1 MVQEIQ
7 APNEQDDA
15 LQRLDIDLKR
25 FKIDF
30 ERFFNG
36 NLARPP
42 EQMRQNIQKR
52 IHYLQMEPMKT
63 VAQRFRLSNLEAR
76 FNTLCVLFNRR
87 LREKEEGATR
97 SRRGTGEPERF
108 DTGKGVVLGEKA
120 EIQAVRA
127 LYEGL
132 YGGAGR
138 EKKADF
144 DSFQNYL
151 QKQSA
156 KIREKTGCTEVSFR
170 VTEEKGRL
178 RLKAKPV

>member
-1 MVQEIQ
+1 MQEFE
-7 APNEQDDA
+7 APSEQDDA
-15 LQRLDIDLKR
+15 LQRLDIDVKR

-52 IHYLQMEPMKT
+52 IHYLQLEPMKT

-87 LREKEEGATR
+87 LREREQGWSGPRPDADAAA
-97 SRRGTGEPERF
+97 RF
-108 DTGKGVVLGEKA
+108 DTSKGVVLGAKA
-120 EIQAVRA
+120 EVQAVRA

-132 YGGAGR
+132 YGGSGR
-138 EKKADF
+138 NKKADF
-144 DSFQNYL
+144 DSFQTYL
-151 QKQSA
+151 KQQTA

-178 RLKAKPV
+178 KLKAKPV